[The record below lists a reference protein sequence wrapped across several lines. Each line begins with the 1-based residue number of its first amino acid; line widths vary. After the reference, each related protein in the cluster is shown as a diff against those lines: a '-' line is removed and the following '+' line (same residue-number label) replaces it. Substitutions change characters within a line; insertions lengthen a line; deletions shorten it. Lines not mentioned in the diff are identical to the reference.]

1 MSDISRI
8 ALVGDPVSAS
18 VSPMMQ
24 NAAFRELGLPFE
36 YEALRVPR
44 GELAPAFASLR
55 ERFVGLNVT
64 IPHKED
70 AARLVDILEP
80 ASRSSGSVNT
90 VTFRHG
96 RAIGDSTD
104 GQGFMRALHRG
115 APGRE
120 LRSAL
125 IVGTGG
131 AARAIAAA
139 LAVEGLTVRV
149 SGRNA
154 HAALRLAADVAGV
167 EVVPVDELD
176 AALDDTDLL
185 VSAVPASA
193 WEDGSPLPPGVAL
206 GPGLVV
212 FDLAYRPRRTPLLE
226 RAIAEGSTAIEGIEM
241 LIEQGA
247 LSFLLWTGVEPPRAV
262 MREAAYDALREP
274 VKPVKAVPA

>member
-1 MSDISRI
+1 MSEISRI
-8 ALVGDPVSAS
+8 ALIGDPVSAS
-18 VSPMMQ
+18 VSPAMQ
-24 NAAFRELGLPFE
+24 NAAFRALGLPFE

-44 GELAPAFASLR
+44 GGLAALFGSLR

-64 IPHKED
+64 IPHKEE

-80 ASRSSGSVNT
+80 ASRASGSVNT
-90 VTFRHG
+90 VLFRHD

-104 GQGFMRALHRG
+104 GRGFLRALRQG

-131 AARAIAAA
+131 AARAVAAA
-139 LAVEGLTVRV
+139 LAGEGLTVRV

-154 HAALRLAADVAGV
+154 KGALRLAHDVAGV
-167 EVVPVDELD
+167 EAVPVDELD

-193 WEDGSPLPPGVAL
+193 WEDGSSTLPLSVPL
-206 GPGLVV
+206 GPGLIV

-241 LIEQGA
+241 LVEQGA
-247 LSFLLWTGVEPPRAV
+247 LSFLLWTGVEPPRGA
-262 MREAAYDALREP
+262 MREAAYDALE
-274 VKPVKAVPA
+274 KAVPA

>member
-1 MSDISRI
+1 MSEISRI
-8 ALVGDPVSAS
+8 ALIGDPVSAS
-18 VSPMMQ
+18 VSPAMQ
-24 NAAFRELGLPFE
+24 NAAFRALGLPFE

-44 GELAPAFASLR
+44 GELAALFGSLR

-64 IPHKED
+64 IPHKEE

-80 ASRSSGSVNT
+80 ASRASGSVNT
-90 VTFRHG
+90 VLFRHD

-104 GQGFMRALHRG
+104 GRGFLRALRQG

-131 AARAIAAA
+131 AARAVAAA
-139 LAVEGLTVRV
+139 LAGEGLTVRV

-154 HAALRLAADVAGV
+154 KGALRLAHDVAGV
-167 EVVPVDELD
+167 EAVPVDELD

-193 WEDGSPLPPGVAL
+193 WEDGSSTLPLGVPL

-241 LIEQGA
+241 LVEQGA
-247 LSFLLWTGVEPPRAV
+247 LSFLLWTGVEPPRGV
-262 MREAAYDALREP
+262 MREAAYDALE
-274 VKPVKAVPA
+274 KAVPA

>member
-1 MSDISRI
+1 MSEISRI
-8 ALVGDPVSAS
+8 ALIGDPVSAS
-18 VSPMMQ
+18 VSPAMQ
-24 NAAFRELGLPFE
+24 NAAFRALGLPFE

-44 GELAPAFASLR
+44 GGLAALFGSLR

-64 IPHKED
+64 IPHKEE

-80 ASRSSGSVNT
+80 ASRASGSVNT
-90 VTFRHG
+90 VLFRHD

-104 GQGFMRALHRG
+104 GRGFLRALRQG

-131 AARAIAAA
+131 AARAVAAA
-139 LAVEGLTVRV
+139 LAGEGLTVRV

-154 HAALRLAADVAGV
+154 KGALRLAHDVAGV
-167 EVVPVDELD
+167 EAVPVDELE

-193 WEDGSPLPPGVAL
+193 WEDGSSTLPLSVPL
-206 GPGLVV
+206 GPGLIV

-241 LIEQGA
+241 LVEQGA
-247 LSFLLWTGVEPPRAV
+247 LSFLLWTGVEPPRGA
-262 MREAAYDALREP
+262 MREAAYDALE
-274 VKPVKAVPA
+274 KAVPA

>member
-1 MSDISRI
+1 MSEISRI
-8 ALVGDPVSAS
+8 ALIGDPVSAS
-18 VSPMMQ
+18 VSPAMQ
-24 NAAFRELGLPFE
+24 NAAFRALGLPFE

-44 GELAPAFASLR
+44 GELAALFGSLR

-64 IPHKED
+64 IPHKEE

-80 ASRSSGSVNT
+80 ASRASGSVNT
-90 VTFRHG
+90 VLFRHD

-104 GQGFMRALHRG
+104 GRGFLRALRQG

-131 AARAIAAA
+131 AARAVAAA
-139 LAVEGLTVRV
+139 LAGEGLTVRV

-154 HAALRLAADVAGV
+154 KGALRLAHDVAGV
-167 EVVPVDELD
+167 EAVPVDELD

-193 WEDGSPLPPGVAL
+193 WEDGSSTLPLGVPL
-206 GPGLVV
+206 GPGLIV

-241 LIEQGA
+241 LVEQGA
-247 LSFLLWTGVEPPRAV
+247 LSFLLWTGVEPPRGA
-262 MREAAYDALREP
+262 MREAAYDALE
-274 VKPVKAVPA
+274 KAVPA

>member
-1 MSDISRI
+1 MSEISRI
-8 ALVGDPVSAS
+8 ALIGDPVSAS
-18 VSPMMQ
+18 VSPAMQ
-24 NAAFRELGLPFE
+24 NAAFRALGLPFE

-44 GELAPAFASLR
+44 GGLAALFGSLH

-64 IPHKED
+64 IPHKEE

-80 ASRSSGSVNT
+80 VSRASGSVNT
-90 VTFRHG
+90 VLFRHD

-104 GQGFMRALHRG
+104 GRGFLRALRQG

-131 AARAIAAA
+131 AARAVAAA
-139 LAVEGLTVRV
+139 LAGEGLTVRV

-154 HAALRLAADVAGV
+154 KGALRLAHDVAGV
-167 EVVPVDELD
+167 EAVPVDELD

-193 WEDGSPLPPGVAL
+193 WEDGSSNLPLGVPL
-206 GPGLVV
+206 GPGLIV

-241 LIEQGA
+241 LVEQGA
-247 LSFLLWTGVEPPRAV
+247 LSFLLWTGVEPPRGA
-262 MREAAYDALREP
+262 MREAAYDALE
-274 VKPVKAVPA
+274 KAVPA

>member
-1 MSDISRI
+1 MSDIGRI

-18 VSPMMQ
+18 VSPAMQ
-24 NAAFRELGLPFE
+24 NAAFRALGLPFE
-36 YEALRVPR
+36 YETLRVPR
-44 GELAPAFASLR
+44 GGLAVAFGSLR
-55 ERFVGLNVT
+55 DRFVGLNVT
-64 IPHKED
+64 IPHKEE

-80 ASRSSGSVNT
+80 ASRASGSVNT
-90 VTFRHG
+90 VIFRHG

-104 GQGFMRALHRG
+104 GQGFLRALRRG

-131 AARAIAAA
+131 AARAVAAA
-139 LAVEGLTVRV
+139 LAGEGLTVRV

-154 HAALRLAADVAGV
+154 QAGLQLVRDVAGV
-167 EVVPVDELD
+167 EAVPADELD

-193 WEDGSPLPPGVAL
+193 WEDGPTLPLGLPL
-206 GPGLVV
+206 GPGLIV
-212 FDLAYRPRRTPLLE
+212 FDLVYRPRRTLLLE

-247 LSFLLWTGVEPPRAV
+247 LSFLLWTGVEPPRGV
-262 MREAAYDALREP
+262 MREAAYDALG
-274 VKPVKAVPA
+274 KAVPA

>member
-1 MSDISRI
+1 MSEISRI
-8 ALVGDPVSAS
+8 ALIGDPVSAS
-18 VSPMMQ
+18 VSPAMQ
-24 NAAFRELGLPFE
+24 NAAFCELGLAFE

-44 GELAPAFASLR
+44 GELAALFGSLR

-64 IPHKED
+64 IPHKEE
-70 AARLVDILEP
+70 AAYLVDSLEP
-80 ASRSSGSVNT
+80 ASRGSGSVNT
-90 VTFRHG
+90 VIFRHD

-104 GQGFMRALHRG
+104 GRGFLRALRRG

-131 AARAIAAA
+131 AARAVAAA
-139 LAVEGLTVRV
+139 LAGEGLTVRV
-149 SGRNA
+149 SGRNTEA
-154 HAALRLAADVAGV
+154 GLRLAHDVAGV
-167 EVVPVDELD
+167 KAVPADELD

-193 WEDGSPLPPGVAL
+193 WEDGSSTLPLGVPL

-226 RAIAEGSTAIEGIEM
+226 RAIAEGATAIEGIEM
-241 LIEQGA
+241 LVEQGA

-262 MREAAYDALREP
+262 MREAAYDALE
-274 VKPVKAVPA
+274 KAVPA

>member
-1 MSDISRI
+1 MSEISRI
-8 ALVGDPVSAS
+8 ALIGDPVSAS
-18 VSPMMQ
+18 VSPAMQ
-24 NAAFRELGLPFE
+24 NAAFRALGLPFE

-44 GELAPAFASLR
+44 GGLAALFGSLR

-64 IPHKED
+64 IPHKEE

-80 ASRSSGSVNT
+80 ASRASGSVNT
-90 VTFRHG
+90 VLFRHD

-104 GQGFMRALHRG
+104 GRGFLRALRQG

-131 AARAIAAA
+131 AARAVAAA
-139 LAVEGLTVRV
+139 LAGEGLTVRV

-154 HAALRLAADVAGV
+154 KGALRLAHDVAGV
-167 EVVPVDELD
+167 EAVPVDELE

-193 WEDGSPLPPGVAL
+193 WEDGSSTLPLGVPL
-206 GPGLVV
+206 GPGLIV

-241 LIEQGA
+241 LVEQGA
-247 LSFLLWTGVEPPRAV
+247 LSFLLWTGVEPPRGA
-262 MREAAYDALREP
+262 MREAAYDALE
-274 VKPVKAVPA
+274 KAVPA

>member
-1 MSDISRI
+1 MSDIGRI

-18 VSPMMQ
+18 VSPAMQ
-24 NAAFRELGLPFE
+24 NAAFRALGLPFE
-36 YEALRVPR
+36 YETLRVPR
-44 GELAPAFASLR
+44 GGLAVAFGSLR
-55 ERFVGLNVT
+55 DRFVGLNVT
-64 IPHKED
+64 IPHKEE

-80 ASRSSGSVNT
+80 ASRASGSVNT
-90 VTFRHG
+90 VIFRHG

-104 GQGFMRALHRG
+104 GQGFLRALRRG

-131 AARAIAAA
+131 AARAVAAA
-139 LAVEGLTVRV
+139 LAGEGLTVRV

-154 HAALRLAADVAGV
+154 QAGLKLVRDVAGV
-167 EVVPVDELD
+167 EAVPADELD

-193 WEDGSPLPPGVAL
+193 WEDGPALPLGLPL
-206 GPGLVV
+206 GPGLIV
-212 FDLAYRPRRTPLLE
+212 FDLVYRPRRTPLLE
-226 RAIAEGSTAIEGIEM
+226 RAIAQGSTAIEGIEM

-247 LSFLLWTGVEPPRAV
+247 LSFLLWTGVEPPRGV
-262 MREAAYDALREP
+262 MREAAYDALE
-274 VKPVKAVPA
+274 KAVPA

>member
-1 MSDISRI
+1 MSEISRI
-8 ALVGDPVSAS
+8 ALIGDPVSAS
-18 VSPMMQ
+18 VSPAMQ
-24 NAAFRELGLPFE
+24 NAAFRALGLPFE

-44 GELAPAFASLR
+44 GELAALFGSLR

-64 IPHKED
+64 IPHKEE

-80 ASRSSGSVNT
+80 ASRASGSVNT
-90 VTFRHG
+90 VLFRHD

-104 GQGFMRALHRG
+104 GRGFLRALRQG

-131 AARAIAAA
+131 AARAVAAA
-139 LAVEGLTVRV
+139 LAGEGLTVRV

-154 HAALRLAADVAGV
+154 KGALRLAHDVAGV
-167 EVVPVDELD
+167 EAVPVDELD

-193 WEDGSPLPPGVAL
+193 WEDGSSTLPLSVPL
-206 GPGLVV
+206 GPGLIV

-241 LIEQGA
+241 LVEQGA
-247 LSFLLWTGVEPPRAV
+247 LSFLLWTGVEPPRGA
-262 MREAAYDALREP
+262 MREAAYDALE
-274 VKPVKAVPA
+274 KAVPA

>member
-1 MSDISRI
+1 MSEISRI
-8 ALVGDPVSAS
+8 ALIGDPVSAS
-18 VSPMMQ
+18 VSPAMQ
-24 NAAFRELGLPFE
+24 NAAFRALGLPFE

-44 GELAPAFASLR
+44 GGLAALFGSLR

-64 IPHKED
+64 IPHKEE

-80 ASRSSGSVNT
+80 ASRASGSVNT
-90 VTFRHG
+90 VLFRHD

-104 GQGFMRALHRG
+104 GRGFLRALRQG

-131 AARAIAAA
+131 AARAVAAA
-139 LAVEGLTVRV
+139 LAGEGLTVRV

-154 HAALRLAADVAGV
+154 KGALRLAHDVAGV
-167 EVVPVDELD
+167 EAVPVDELD

-193 WEDGSPLPPGVAL
+193 WEDGSSTLPLGVPL

-241 LIEQGA
+241 LVEQGA
-247 LSFLLWTGVEPPRAV
+247 LSFLLWTGVEPPRGA
-262 MREAAYDALREP
+262 MREAAYDALE
-274 VKPVKAVPA
+274 KAVPA

>member
-1 MSDISRI
+1 MSEISRI
-8 ALVGDPVSAS
+8 ALIGDPVSAS
-18 VSPMMQ
+18 VSPAMQ
-24 NAAFRELGLPFE
+24 NAAFRALGLPFE

-44 GELAPAFASLR
+44 GELAALFGSLR

-64 IPHKED
+64 IPHKEE

-80 ASRSSGSVNT
+80 ASRASGSVNT
-90 VTFRHG
+90 VLFRHD

-104 GQGFMRALHRG
+104 GRGFLRALRQG

-131 AARAIAAA
+131 AARAVAAA
-139 LAVEGLTVRV
+139 LAGEGLTVRV

-154 HAALRLAADVAGV
+154 KGALRLAHDVAGV
-167 EVVPVDELD
+167 EAVPVDELD

-193 WEDGSPLPPGVAL
+193 WEDGSSTLPLGVPL

-241 LIEQGA
+241 LVEQGA
-247 LSFLLWTGVEPPRAV
+247 LSFLLWTGVEPPRGA
-262 MREAAYDALREP
+262 MREAAYDALE
-274 VKPVKAVPA
+274 KAVPA